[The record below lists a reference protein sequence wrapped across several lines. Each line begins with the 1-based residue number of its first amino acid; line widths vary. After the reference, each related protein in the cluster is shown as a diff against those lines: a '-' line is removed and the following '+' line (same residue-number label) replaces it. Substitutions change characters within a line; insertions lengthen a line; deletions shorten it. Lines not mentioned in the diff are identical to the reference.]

1 KSWRVKVQIL
11 ATLAGQYRAAARGR
25 GHDTVL
31 LTKPSGEQWSKSDH
45 SRLFARTA
53 TRANLDPD
61 EVTIY
66 ALRHSSITRQLT
78 AAVPIRLVAVLHD
91 TSVAMIERTYSAQI
105 DKHADE
111 IVRGTLLDVG
121 KKPDHR

>member
-1 KSWRVKVQIL
+1 
-11 ATLAGQYRAAARGR
+11 
-25 GHDTVL
+25 L
-31 LTKPSGEQWSKSDH
+31 LTKPSGEPWSKSDH
-45 SRLFARTA
+45 SRLFTRTVQ
-53 TRANLDPD
+53 RANLDPD

-78 AAVPIRLVAVLHD
+78 AAVPIRIVAALHD

-121 KKPDHR
+121 KEPTDKKVVNL